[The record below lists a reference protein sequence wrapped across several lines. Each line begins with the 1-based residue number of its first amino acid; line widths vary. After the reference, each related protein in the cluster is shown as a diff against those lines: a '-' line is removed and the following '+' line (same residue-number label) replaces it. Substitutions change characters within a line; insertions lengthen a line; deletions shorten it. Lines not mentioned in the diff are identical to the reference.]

1 MSSTY
6 KITMIMV
13 LSFWASVSGVGQSGE
28 WIKHILQQR
37 WEKQLS
43 KALKWTSQ
51 NL

>member
-28 WIKHILQQR
+28 WIKQQR